1 MTRHRNDVKGLAD
14 IAEALEDEICALSAQ
29 DPYHP
34 QVQKLRERLH
44 STVEELY
51 RQVPRGV

>member
-1 MTRHRNDVKGLAD
+1 MTHHRNDVKGLAD
-14 IAEALEDEICALSAQ
+14 MAEALEDEIGALNTQ

-34 QVQKLRERLH
+34 QVHALRERLH